1 MSLTLEELVQTAI
14 ENQHIVLENELQ
26 KGVPLNYIDGD
37 GRYILHYPDGYIEMK
52 TLSNNGYFE

>member
-37 GRYILHYPDGYIEMK
+37 GRYILYYPDGHIEMK

>member
-37 GRYILHYPDGYIEMK
+37 GRYILHYPDGHIEMK
-52 TLSNNGYFE
+52 TPSNNGYFE

>member
-26 KGVPLNYIDGD
+26 KGIPLY
-37 GRYILHYPDGYIEMK
+37 
-52 TLSNNGYFE
+52 

>member
-1 MSLTLEELVQTAI
+1 MSLTLDELVQTAI

-37 GRYILHYPDGYIEMK
+37 GRYILHYPDGHIEMK
-52 TLSNNGYFE
+52 ILSNNGYSE